1 MNKLLSLTL
10 LCLSLIWLPASAAS
24 KENLQFEDQ
33 IKLGN
38 RDLQLNGLGIRQILW
53 FKAYVAALYL
63 SEKASTGQAAVSQAG
78 PKRIQM
84 RMMME
89 IGTND
94 VKKALIDG
102 MRKNVND
109 AQWAAMQ
116 DRVARFAATI
126 DSIGAT
132 RPGDTINLDFVPNQG
147 LLLAVNDAPK
157 GSAIP
162 GLDFYN
168 ALLEI
173 YVGEDPVDSRLKQGM
188 LGRE

>member
-1 MNKLLSLTL
+1 
-10 LCLSLIWLPASAAS
+10 
-24 KENLQFEDQ
+24 
-33 IKLGN
+33 
-38 RDLQLNGLGIRQILW
+38 
-53 FKAYVAALYL
+53 V
-63 SEKASTGQAAVSQAG
+63 
-78 PKRIQM
+78 
-84 RMMME
+84 
-89 IGTND
+89 
-94 VKKALIDG
+94 
-102 MRKNVND
+102 
-109 AQWAAMQ
+109 
-116 DRVARFAATI
+116 
-126 DSIGAT
+126 T